1 MAALYHFLIP
11 FTFRCSSGFDRHR
24 QDWVDNSCPDEVHQ
38 CGKSGR
44 QCGKMCGDLMLLFSR
59 QRTSYVTSSTP
70 RTSTPLP
77 PRWLPKQRPGA
88 ERQRRT
94 GTHPPPPTLPP
105 ASPLKVKS
113 KTHIWKKPRAFFF
126 LNQAVLGKISAF
138 ARVNL
143 GWHRLNRNIFQMV
156 SRRCRTQQLCLQHF

>member
-1 MAALYHFLIP
+1 MWCVICMAVLHHFLIS
-11 FTFRCSSGFDRHR
+11 FAFRCSSGFDRHR

-44 QCGKMCGDLMLLFSR
+44 QCGKMCGDLMLLFFR

-70 RTSTPLP
+70 HTSTPLP
-77 PRWLPKQRPGA
+77 PRRSPKQRPGA
-88 ERQRRT
+88 ERPRRT

-113 KTHIWKKPRAFFF
+113 KIQIWNKPETIFF
-126 LNQAVLGKISAF
+126 LIKPFL
-138 ARVNL
+138 ARFQRL
-143 GWHRLNRNIFQMV
+143 LAWTQDDIGWTEIH
-156 SRRCRTQQLCLQHF
+156 SRW